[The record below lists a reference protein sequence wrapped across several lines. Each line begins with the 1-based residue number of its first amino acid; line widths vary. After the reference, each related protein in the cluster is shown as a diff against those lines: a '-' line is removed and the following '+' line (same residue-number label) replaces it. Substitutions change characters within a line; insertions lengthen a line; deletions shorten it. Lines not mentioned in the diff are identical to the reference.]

1 MPTSSSSCK
10 GRYTVTMATTEYEE
24 DIAGAATG
32 PDGERIKEKQFWL
45 SAFKDHL
52 ADVKAYS
59 SSMELADVNG
69 DDDYKLIVADANKK
83 LKVFGGTSMLSVN
96 ALMAVPS
103 AVCAFYMDHSDQA
116 RRPCVAVATGPHIFT
131 YKSFRPLYRFSLPP
145 VELPPVDVETWS
157 LLKQEKISTEEA
169 YAKLDEAKMSGAAL
183 STRSIDFLALDNTDE
198 RNAYVNQ
205 HRSVVLTQLTC
216 ITCMTVLMK
225 DGEEGTA
232 RGCLVIGTEN
242 GFLHILHHN
251 ASEVIKKIALVSPAV
266 HIMTAGQLD
275 VEYRIIVACRNG
287 LIYTVKNGVLQAT
300 TIEPDS
306 HPVAIARYENQ
317 IAVATTNNA
326 LHFYHLKGKR
336 QASVFMP
343 AAITN
348 LCSISTS
355 GTTKHSKAVAVALTN
370 GEVRVYAGKSLLNKT
385 QVYDVVTGMRF
396 GRYGREDSTLVLVL
410 KSGTILLKMLPRT
423 TSLEPN
429 ASKSIG
435 PPPEQDVPLKVPKRT
450 NVYVEQTEREKQFGV
465 DMHRVF
471 QRDLCK
477 LRLHTARAYVKML
490 TDGKG
495 AVSYNTS
502 TSVRLTA
509 HVQGLGPLFRLKLN
523 IQNTGTKALVN
534 IPVIFTFA
542 SDIYRMPKPFLL
554 VPCLVPSLVYQ
565 YEVPVECASE
575 NVGSDV
581 IRVSVC
587 SPSSTVPIIT
597 AQVTMPMVDAL
608 TV

>member
-1 MPTSSSSCK
+1 MS
-10 GRYTVTMATTEYEE
+10 TTEYEE
-24 DIAGAATG
+24 DIAGAAQG
-32 PDGERIKEKQFWL
+32 ADGERMKEKPFWL

-83 LKVFGGTSMLSVN
+83 LKVFGGTSLLSVN

-103 AVCAFYMDHSDQA
+103 AVCSFYMDHSDQA

-145 VELPPVDVETWS
+145 IELPPVDVETWS
-157 LLKQEKISTEEA
+157 LLKQEKLSVADA
-169 YAKLDEAKMSGAAL
+169 YAKLDEAKMNGALL
-183 STRSIDFLALDNTDE
+183 STRSIDFLAIDNVDE
-198 RNAYVNQ
+198 RNSFVNQ
-205 HRSVVLTQLTC
+205 HRSVNLTQLTC

-232 RGCLVIGTEN
+232 RGCLVVGTEN
-242 GFLHILHHN
+242 CFVHILHHN
-251 ASEVIKKIALVSPAV
+251 ASEVTKKIQLASPAV
-266 HIMTAGQLD
+266 HLITAGQLD
-275 VEYRIIVACRNG
+275 VEYRIIIACRNG

-300 TIEPDS
+300 TIEPDA

-317 IAVATTNNA
+317 VAVATTTNA
-326 LHFYHLKGKR
+326 LHFFHLKGKR
-336 QASVFMP
+336 QASVYMP

-348 LCSISTS
+348 LCSIGSS
-355 GTTKHSKAVAVALTN
+355 GSKQAKAVAVALTN

-385 QVYDVVTGMRF
+385 QVYDVVTGMKF
-396 GRYGREDSTLVLVL
+396 GRYGREDATLVLVL
-410 KSGTILLKMLPRT
+410 KSGTIMLKMLPRT
-423 TSLEPN
+423 VSLEAS
-429 ASKSIG
+429 ASKSHG

-450 NVYVEQTEREKQFGV
+450 NLYVEQTEREKQFGV

-495 AVSYNTS
+495 TMSYNAS

-523 IQNTGTKALVN
+523 IQNTGTKALIN
-534 IPVIFTFA
+534 IPIVFSYA
-542 SDIYRMPKPFLL
+542 RDAYRMQKPYLC

-575 NVGSDV
+575 HVGSDV
-581 IRVSVC
+581 IRVCLC
-587 SPSSTVPIIT
+587 SPNSTVPIIT

-608 TV
+608 MM